1 MRSGQ
6 SWRQPCNDSQKERL
20 TIQTRFIARAA
31 WGAMAAAAML
41 AAGSAQAALQDF
53 DLNDDTVADAFY
65 DTDLNITWL
74 RDANLNGSMNWATA
88 VSWADN
94 LSFGGYTD
102 WRLPNTTGSC
112 TGYDCTCSEAG
123 HLGYVELGNS
133 AGAMTN
139 TGAFQNLLPANYWAA
154 EYAAVSA
161 FTFGTSDGLPGVS
174 NKGNTFLAMA
184 VRPGDIAAA
193 IPEPET
199 YSLMWPAWPQ

>member
-1 MRSGQ
+1 MGRDGSG
-6 SWRQPCNDSQKERL
+6 RN
-20 TIQTRFIARAA
+20 
-31 WGAMAAAAML
+31 AAA
-41 AAGSAQAALQDF
+41 GGAQAALQDF

-102 WRLPNTTGSC
+102 WRLPNTTGLC

-161 FTFGTSDGLPGVS
+161 FNLGTSDGLPGVS

-199 YSLMWPAWPQ
+199 YSLMLAGLAAVTLARRR